1 MNDFDKYLETY
12 VGDSKHLTLLLDYD
26 GTLAPIA
33 AHPNLTAM
41 THTTKRALD
50 RIAACPNIF
59 TAAISGRGV
68 DNVKEKIGID
78 GIVYAGNHG
87 LEILYPNGTRY
98 NHQVPGEI
106 SDNYGKMVAAL
117 ENVTLLNF
125 DLLFCSNFYYFA
137 DHS

>member
-1 MNDFDKYLETY
+1 MEDFDKYLNAY
-12 VGDSKHLTLLLDYD
+12 VGDSKQLTLLLDYD

-33 AHPNLTAM
+33 AHPNLTSMAEA
-41 THTTKRALD
+41 TKSALD
-50 RIAACPNIF
+50 RIAGCPNIF

-106 SDNYGKMVAAL
+106 SDNYGKMVEAL
-117 ENVTLLNF
+117 EKVIKSKNLNF
-125 DLLFCSNFYYFA
+125 ASVW
-137 DHS
+137 